1 MQNKL
6 KIGTRGSKLALWQA
20 HFFQD
25 ALKDLG
31 YESEIQIIKTKGDQ
45 IQNLSFDKLE
55 GKGFFT
61 KELEDALLN
70 HDVDLAIHSLK
81 DMPTTQPNGLCLASV
96 SYREDPSDV
105 LIIRKEVMQEGR
117 LLSLP
122 ANAIIGTSSARRKA
136 QIKHLVSD
144 CEIKDIRGN
153 VPTRIQKLIDGHFD
167 AILLAQAGINRLA
180 LDLSDLKTITLHP
193 SEFVPAPGQ
202 GVMVSQCRIDDIPTR
217 KILKELH
224 QTDVGDCIN
233 VERKVLQMLDGGCQL
248 PLGVFC
254 SKDAMGNYHVQ
265 SALEKDGELRR
276 FKTSQSTR
284 LGLSETILNVLTNE

>member
-284 LGLSETILNVLTNE
+284 LGLSETILNALTNE